1 MSQTAVE
8 WCRRYLSIPWLLLIA
23 AIVYMAFFQE
33 NSVQRIYHNKQQID
47 SLQMAI
53 KANYDTMQY
62 YRQLNQRLDNR
73 DPEIIEQ
80 IVRENH
86 NMNLPNEDVYI
97 FD

>member
-1 MSQTAVE
+1 MSYNAIE
-8 WCRRYLSIPWLLLIA
+8 WCRRYISIPGLLLIA
-23 AIVYMAFFQE
+23 AICYMAFFQE
-33 NSVQRIYHNKQQID
+33 NSVQRIYHNKKQID

-53 KANYDTMQY
+53 KANQDTMLL
-62 YRQLNQRLDNR
+62 YRSLNSRLDNN
-73 DPEIIEQ
+73 DPDIIEQ